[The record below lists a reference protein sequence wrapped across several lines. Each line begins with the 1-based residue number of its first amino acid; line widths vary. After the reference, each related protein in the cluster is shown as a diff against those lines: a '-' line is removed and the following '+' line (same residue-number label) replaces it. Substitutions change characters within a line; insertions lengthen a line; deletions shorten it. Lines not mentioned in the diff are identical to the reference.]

1 MLILLK
7 LLCWA
12 IWLIIMLYL
21 AGSGQKS
28 FRGFNE
34 VKIIIDD
41 KDDLERDVSCALSR
55 LKKNDRLILEVRQNF
70 LDSPGNRIKL
80 KRTLRKNP
88 SLAYSLANENWG
100 C

>member
-12 IWLIIMLYL
+12 IWLIIVLYL
-21 AGSGQKS
+21 AGSGQRS

-41 KDDLERDVSCALSR
+41 KDDLERDISCALSR
-55 LKKNDRLILEVRQNF
+55 LKKKRQINPGSSTGFFRFPRQPDKIEKDFKEESFPGILSGQ
-70 LDSPGNRIKL
+70 
-80 KRTLRKNP
+80 
-88 SLAYSLANENWG
+88 
-100 C
+100 